1 MKISFGAPNILRR
14 GIYAAGLV
22 ALSAVSL
29 MSFSTIAEAANP
41 IQARPDFGGYYSKLI
56 FGGTALCAYS
66 QRGANNCLGAGNKEN
81 FVLPPADGTPDGLG
95 SLALPCN
102 AGPPVF
108 NPATGNYNITNV
120 STFILML
127 QTYNVS
133 GDIRKVASS
142 AFIIHT
148 LLGRTGDQ
156 ANSAG
161 GRTISAADW
170 IDVTARLNAATID
183 WSCSRGATGRFRTFS
198 GYLSGTNQADVVYY
212 DSVTNPQIGVAIVIT
227 SGASTYTLFRE
238 CANPSGESQGLP
250 PAAFGI
256 TLTASSNPV
265 AVPPPAPAV
274 GPNRAPVQAGQAIDI
289 SATLQNAG
297 PADSIPGVLQVMFP
311 VGFATA
317 PCPSA
322 CPTGP
327 PGQSTFSGYSSA
339 QGFRSASAIPGAIGT
354 KNWFWNINPVPSGLF
369 FPSGTVNFV
378 VPPTALPGA
387 QFTVD
392 VYYYP
397 ADLAGGVQHVALLF
411 RVVSKRVPGIAA
423 LNGDVHAGGC
433 GLPPGVGGRVISD
446 PTGTSYGQYVV
457 SSTSAGPIS
466 NFKSDNSSP
475 GNTLRLGRSG
485 NYSQLCRKDLLTAAI
500 DGRPAPGQAQ
510 LISTNTWDVTGKQGV
525 WYYEGHELQISGTV
539 NQLLTIVATI
549 GDVRFAGNTTLD
561 TANYLGHSAPSLGV
575 IAAGNI
581 LIDPPVTKVDAY
593 LFANGTINT
602 CDSLVVVLGCSVP
615 NVLTVRGFLMA
626 GNIIFGRLGDF
637 NTNGAVNSEIVVLN
651 PQIYL
656 NPPKYFDGSVDE
668 TLLLGQGERAPRF

>member
-1 MKISFGAPNILRR
+1 MKISFAAPKILRR

-29 MSFSTIAEAANP
+29 MSFSTIVEAANP
-41 IQARPDFGGYYSKLI
+41 IQARPDFGGYYSNLI

-66 QRGANNCLGAGNKEN
+66 QRGANNCLGAGNTEN

-95 SLALPCN
+95 SLALPCT

-108 NPATGNYNITNV
+108 NPATGNYNITSV
-120 STFILML
+120 STFVLML

-156 ANSAG
+156 ANLAG

-198 GYLSGTNQADVVYY
+198 GYLSASNQADVVYY
-212 DSVTNPQIGVAIVIT
+212 DSIANPQVGPAIVIS
-227 SGASTYTLFRE
+227 SGGSLYTLFRE

-250 PAAFGI
+250 PAAFGV
-256 TLTASSNPV
+256 TLTASSNP
-265 AVPPPAPAV
+265 AAAAPPPPAV
-274 GPNRAPVQAGQAIDI
+274 GPNRAPVQAGQAVDI
-289 SATLQNAG
+289 SASLQNGG

-311 VGFATA
+311 AGFATA
-317 PCPSA
+317 PCPGT
-322 CPTGP
+322 CPS
-327 PGQSTFSGYSSA
+327 PGQSAFSGYSSA
-339 QGFRSASAIPGAIGT
+339 QGFRQGSTILAAIGT
-354 KNWFWNINPVPSGLF
+354 RNWFWNINPLPASIA
-369 FPSGTVNFV
+369 PAGTVNFV
-378 VPPTALPGA
+378 VPPTATPGA

-392 VYYYP
+392 VYYSP
-397 ADLAGGVQHVALLF
+397 SDLAGGVQHVALLF

-433 GLPPGVGGRVISD
+433 GLPPGVVGGRVATD

-457 SSTSAGPIS
+457 SSTIAGPIS
-466 NFKSDNSSP
+466 NFKSDNGAP
-475 GNTLRLGRSG
+475 GNSLRLGQAG

-500 DGRPAPGQAQ
+500 DGRPSPGQAQ
-510 LISTNTWDVTGKQGV
+510 VINTSTWDVTGKQGV
-525 WYYEGHELQISGTV
+525 WYFDGNELQISGTV
-539 NQLLTIVATI
+539 NQLLTIVATG
-549 GDVRFAGNTTLD
+549 GDVRFAGNTILEPTI
-561 TANYLGHSAPSLGV
+561 NYSAHSVPSLGV

-581 LIDPPVTKVDAY
+581 LVDPSVTKVDAY

-602 CDSLVVVLGCSVP
+602 CDSPVVVVGCSVP

-626 GNIIFGRLGDF
+626 NNIIFGRLGDF